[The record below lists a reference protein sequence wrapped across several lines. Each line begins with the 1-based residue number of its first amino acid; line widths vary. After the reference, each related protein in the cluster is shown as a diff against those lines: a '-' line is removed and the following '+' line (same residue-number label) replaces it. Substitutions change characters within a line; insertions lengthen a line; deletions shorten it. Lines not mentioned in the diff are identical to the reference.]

1 MKCTVCPKSA
11 DVYGR
16 VLLNQDGDFACS
28 DWCAKKYFAERNDFF
43 NRIVQSEHLTER
55 YLRGEEV

>member
-28 DWCAKKYFAERNDFF
+28 KPCADKYYAERDDFF
-43 NRIVQSEHLTER
+43 KRIVLSENLTER
-55 YLRGEEV
+55 YLRGEKV